1 MKPARAL
8 LVDDEPLA
16 RAEMRRL
23 LAAHAWVESIDQA
36 ASVAEAEAAC
46 RRAASEGRPYD
57 LLFLDIEMPDGTG
70 FDVLDR
76 LAATPEVIFVTAYDH
91 HAVRAFRTAA
101 LDYLVKPVDP
111 DELAQ
116 ALSRF
121 RDGRRPPSAEA
132 QTGPATAP
140 SRLFVKDG
148 ARAVL
153 IRLADI
159 RLIEAAGDYVRI
171 SYGEPAASILCARSL
186 AALEPVLPEA
196 AFFRA
201 NRQQILGLDHAFELQ
216 VDTDARLLARL
227 RDGSTVVFS
236 ARRSKTFRERFGG

>member
-16 RAEMRRL
+16 RAEMRTL

-36 ASVAEAEAAC
+36 ASVAEAVAAC
-46 RRAASEGRPYD
+46 RRAESERRPYD

-121 RDGRRPPSAEA
+121 RDGRRPLSAEA
-132 QTGPATAP
+132 RSGPAPT
-140 SRLFVKDG
+140 RLFVKDG

-171 SYGEPAASILCARSL
+171 SYGEPPASILCARSL
-186 AALEPVLPEA
+186 AALEPLLPEA
-196 AFFRA
+196 GFFRA

-236 ARRSKTFRERFGG
+236 ARRSKAFRERFGG